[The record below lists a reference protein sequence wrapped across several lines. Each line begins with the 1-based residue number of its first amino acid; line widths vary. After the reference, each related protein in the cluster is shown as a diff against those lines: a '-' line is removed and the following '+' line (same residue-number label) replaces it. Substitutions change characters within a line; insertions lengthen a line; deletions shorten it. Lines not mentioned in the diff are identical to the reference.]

1 MLKER
6 SEVEGDAVNGSYSGE
21 VQRNEV
27 EFFTKKNESVSMNEW
42 NGAFIVKIIDLQFV
56 RAQPGTTLDKA
67 RSPTLI
73 E

>member
-27 EFFTKKNESVSMNEW
+27 EFFTKKKIEARFCFVSMMMKSEISCSW
-42 NGAFIVKIIDLQFV
+42 RLGPVFQHC
-56 RAQPGTTLDKA
+56 RH
-67 RSPTLI
+67 TLI
-73 E
+73 CFSN

>member
-27 EFFTKKNESVSMNEW
+27 EFFTKKNESVSMKEW
-42 NGAFIVKIIDLQFV
+42 NGVVIVKIIDLQF
-56 RAQPGTTLDKA
+56 TM
-67 RSPTLI
+67 SPTRSYPWQRSVSNTH
-73 E
+73 